1 MEVTKND
8 IIQAIEGTGIW
19 QGCLLIVDE
28 VKSWGVQAYMTIP
41 NSAISSQGT
50 AFMRFKTGEFEVVGH
65 AYMVIEDSE

>member
-1 MEVTKND
+1 MDVRKND

-41 NSAISSQGT
+41 DQGT
-50 AFMRFKTGEFEVVGH
+50 AFMRFKTGEFEIVGH
-65 AYMVIEDSE
+65 ACMVIEDSE